1 MQNLEPILIFITVAE
16 MGSFTHAAD
25 SLGIQKGRA
34 STAVRKL
41 EEDLGVR
48 LLHRTTRSVQLTEDG
63 RVFHARARDLL
74 ADVDDLHSMF
84 ASDQVALRGRLRVDL
99 PSELARTTIVP
110 ALPAFMAT
118 YPELELEVSST
129 DRQVDLVQEGF
140 DCVLRLGPIG
150 DETLI
155 ARPLG
160 KLRMVN
166 AASPAYL
173 ARYGVPRSLEDL
185 QHQKHRAIHFAR
197 TLGAKPYGWEYPHG
211 DSYARLQLPGALH
224 VNSVQTYEAAG
235 VAGLGLIQAP
245 LLAIGRYLE
254 SGALIEL
261 LTRFSAQAARRL
273 PGSSA
278 SAQPVAPSPRI
289 HEMDRKCARALP
301 RIAKE
306 PLRLALGINILNLCL
321 WAAVHHLPASNIDQ
335 RRTVISRRF
344 VGRLESMWLRR
355 TPGQSPGSWSG
366 RDHCGYVG
374 LESDAL
380 VSALMPPDSP
390 AQ

>member
-1 MQNLEPILIFITVAE
+1 MSRTHCSLLGEQYRGTTMQNLEPILIFITVAE

-41 EEDLGVR
+41 EEDVGVR

-84 ASDQVALRGRLRVDL
+84 ASDRVALRGRLRVDL
-99 PSELARTTIVP
+99 PSEFVRTTIVP

-118 YPELELEVSST
+118 YPELELEMSST

-173 ARYGVPRSLEDL
+173 ARHGVPRSLDDL
-185 QHQKHRAIHFAR
+185 QRQDHRTIHFST
-197 TLGAKPYGWEYPHG
+197 TLGARPIGWEYPDADG
-211 DSYARLQLPGALH
+211 YATLQLPGALH
-224 VNSVQTYEAAG
+224 VNSAQTYEAAAL
-235 VAGLGLIQAP
+235 AGLGLIQAP
-245 LLAIGRYLE
+245 LLGIGPYLE
-254 SGALIEL
+254 SGALVEIIPD
-261 LTRFSAQAARRL
+261 FRR
-273 PGSSA
+273 
-278 SAQPVAPSPRI
+278 
-289 HEMDRKCARALP
+289 RALAVSLVVAH
-301 RIAKE
+301 RS
-306 PLRLALGINILNLCL
+306 NL
-321 WAAVHHLPASNIDQ
+321 
-335 RRTVISRRF
+335 SRRVRAF
-344 VGRLESMWLRR
+344 MKWIEDVLAPYIE
-355 TPGQSPGSWSG
+355 
-366 RDHCGYVG
+366 
-374 LESDAL
+374 
-380 VSALMPPDSP
+380 
-390 AQ
+390 